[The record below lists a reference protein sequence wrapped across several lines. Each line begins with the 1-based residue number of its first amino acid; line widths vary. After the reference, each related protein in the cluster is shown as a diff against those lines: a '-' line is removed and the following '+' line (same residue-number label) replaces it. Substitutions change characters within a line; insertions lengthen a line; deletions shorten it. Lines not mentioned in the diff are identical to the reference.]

1 MYFCLF
7 ALGDA
12 RLRNTPTIGECY
24 MAETYSKSGE
34 KTGGFSDVGDDSSQ
48 PALHSVKDAGS

>member
-1 MYFCLF
+1 
-7 ALGDA
+7 
-12 RLRNTPTIGECY
+12 

-48 PALHSVKDAGS
+48 QHQPALQSVKDAGS